1 MVEIAAQAAAEKHA
15 TDISIIDVSKIFVIT
30 DYFMIC
36 SGQTGRQVQT
46 IAENIEDK
54 LRELKV
60 RKIGLEGDKEKSWI
74 LLDFGAVIV
83 HVFTQEQ
90 RNFYQLEK
98 LWSDAPSR
106 TWETG

>member
-1 MVEIAAQAAAEKHA
+1 M
-15 TDISIIDVSKIFVIT
+15 DVSGIFVIT

-36 SGQTGRQVQT
+36 SGQTGRQVLT

-98 LWSDAPSR
+98 LWSDAPRR